1 MGDIVGGALRA
12 ALSGDSSR
20 LERLDDLDAR
30 IEALVEPRAKALERN
45 AETLCI
51 RMQVLDSI
59 DDALAYRHEGRPLDL
74 LRVETEDRAT
84 SSAFPTPPRSRRFPP
99 SGPGPPPPL
108 PPPRT

>member
-45 AETLCI
+45 AETLCS

-59 DDALAYRHEGRPLDL
+59 DDALDYRHEGRPLDL
-74 LRVETEDRAT
+74 LRVETGDGAT
-84 SSAFPTPPRSRRFPP
+84 RSEEHTSEPQAIM
-99 SGPGPPPPL
+99 
-108 PPPRT
+108 RTSYAGFCLNKK